1 MRARE
6 TRTTECFARGQA
18 SSASRRMGPSMARPK
33 RFFSEF
39 AALEPERKRSHRTA
53 WVVGAVVLAA
63 GLGLALFD
71 LFAR

>member
-1 MRARE
+1 
-6 TRTTECFARGQA
+6 
-18 SSASRRMGPSMARPK
+18 MARTK

-53 WVVGAVVLAA
+53 WVVCAVVLVA